1 MKHLLI
7 FAAVALLLTACKK
20 NEHDDRIEGAHQ
32 LYLKLAEL
40 TRNYTDSINN
50 ASDTTDISA
59 IYERYEK
66 AYDNLN
72 NNVAPDTDLFMKEGE
87 NDTIVILQRA
97 LLSARDKRL
106 SAHDVHLTTDT
117 VKLETEP

>member
-1 MKHLLI
+1 MKHLLT
-7 FAAVALLLTACKK
+7 FAAFAILFISCKEK
-20 NEHDDRIEGAHQ
+20 EQDSRIEGAQQ
-32 LYLKLAEL
+32 LYRQLAEL

-50 ASDTTDISA
+50 ASDTTDINA
-59 IYERYEK
+59 IYARYEK

-106 SAHDVHLTTDT
+106 SAHDVHLAADT